1 MPLLKRTRHHTQRT
15 FLWGVAMGV
24 AIATIAIITIQRC
37 SLFVSWSSGYK
48 NASTEKNSAES
59 VVMMKHNQ
67 PFDCERKLDAL
78 DKTFDRRRNVRRTV
92 MQNITDRYKKETTK
106 FDLYEPEAVCFTDER
121 FGSNERYKAF
131 GDGM

>member
-1 MPLLKRTRHHTQRT
+1 
-15 FLWGVAMGV
+15 MGV

-59 VVMMKHNQ
+59 VVMKHNQ

-92 MQNITDRYKKETTK
+92 MQNITDRYKKETIK